1 MSIDIAVLT
10 LNFQSNKF
18 TSRISSFSLPRI
30 SHPGIILVQ
39 NLRRVADFPA
49 PVLRG
54 TNVVAHRW
62 TERSFRAAVKGWNL
76 ESFSQLSLI
85 LRTQKLIQLFTTT
98 CLKTWDNHKI
108 PSVSLSCTA
117 CSEISLFQVAMRS
130 CFVASLPVISAP
142 AILRGAVNRSAL
154 KTEDQRG
161 SGRALIHEDS

>member
-62 TERSFRAAVKGWNL
+62 AERSFRAAL
-76 ESFSQLSLI
+76 ELGIVLSAVSDTQ
-85 LRTQKLIQLFTTT
+85 TQKLIQLFTTT
-98 CLKTWDNHKI
+98 CLKT
-108 PSVSLSCTA
+108 
-117 CSEISLFQVAMRS
+117 
-130 CFVASLPVISAP
+130 
-142 AILRGAVNRSAL
+142 
-154 KTEDQRG
+154 
-161 SGRALIHEDS
+161 